1 MPKPDTHPPHPPRQ
15 LLAVQEA
22 AVAKLAYVAEQP
34 GAAAVLCGP
43 PGTGKSLVLEAAA
56 RMLESAGHAC
66 RIVSWRSWREA
77 ALGDCPDVLLVDAV
91 DDAADGE
98 LAAMLDRCWAANPQ
112 ARIIL
117 AGAGRLLTLM
127 VRDARL
133 ERRIRL
139 RAVLTP
145 CSRAETQRLVADRLA
160 TGHDQGSG
168 STTAAAVA
176 DTIHEIT
183 GGIPAD
189 IERLASLAAL
199 VAADRSATRLTPE
212 VIERVHGRLAVT
224 AA

>member
-1 MPKPDTHPPHPPRQ
+1 MPNPDAHVSPAPRR
-15 LLAVQEA
+15 LLAAQAA

-56 RMLESAGHAC
+56 RTLESAGHAC
-66 RIVSWRSWREA
+66 RIVSWRSLREA
-77 ALGDCPDVLLVDAV
+77 AFGDCPDVLLVDTV

-98 LAAMLDRCWAANPQ
+98 LAAVLDRCWAANPQ
-112 ARIIL
+112 ARIVL
-117 AGAGRLLTLM
+117 AGAGRLLTLIA
-127 VRDARL
+127 RDARL
-133 ERRIRL
+133 ERRMGL

-160 TGHDQGSG
+160 PAHDQGSG

-176 DTIHEIT
+176 DAIHEIAA
-183 GGIPAD
+183 GIPAD
-189 IERLASLAAL
+189 IERLAGLAAL
-199 VAADRSATRLTPE
+199 VAADRSTTTLTPE

>member
-1 MPKPDTHPPHPPRQ
+1 MPEPDTHTPHPPRQ

-43 PGTGKSLVLEAAA
+43 PGSGKSLVLEAAA
-56 RMLESAGHAC
+56 RTLESAGRAC
-66 RIVSWRSWREA
+66 RIVSWRSLREA

-98 LAAMLDRCWAANPQ
+98 LATLLNHCWAANPQ
-112 ARIIL
+112 TRIIL
-117 AGAGRLLTLM
+117 AGAGRLLTLIA
-127 VRDARL
+127 RDARL
-133 ERRIRL
+133 ERCMGL

-145 CSRAETQRLVADRLA
+145 CSRGETQRLVADRLA
-160 TGHDQGSG
+160 TSQDPGGEV
-168 STTAAAVA
+168 TTVAAVA

-189 IERLASLAAL
+189 VERLASLAAL
-199 VAADRSATRLTPE
+199 IAADRSTTRLTPE
-212 VIERVHGRLAVT
+212 VIERVHGRLMVT

>member
-1 MPKPDTHPPHPPRQ
+1 MPKPDTHTPHPPRQ

-43 PGTGKSLVLEAAA
+43 PGSGKSLVLEAAA
-56 RMLESAGHAC
+56 RTLESVGHAC
-66 RIVSWRSWREA
+66 RIVSWRSLREA

-98 LAAMLDRCWAANPQ
+98 LAAMLDGCWAANPQ

-127 VRDARL
+127 ARDARL

-199 VAADRSATRLTPE
+199 VAADRSTTRLSPE
-212 VIERVHGRLAVT
+212 VIERVHARLAVT